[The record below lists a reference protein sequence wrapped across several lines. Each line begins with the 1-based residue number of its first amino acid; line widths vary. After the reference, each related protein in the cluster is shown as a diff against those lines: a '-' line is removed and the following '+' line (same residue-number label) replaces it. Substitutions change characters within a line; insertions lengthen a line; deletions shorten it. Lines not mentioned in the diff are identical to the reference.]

1 LDYHINSPPAACRAL
16 ACGRIPASRPDDER
30 REIVKGRDMAR
41 ALLGHL
47 PTSADRYLVEEV
59 ARLRGRVRDLE
70 TELSELKAA
79 RESDQLLHELHRIT
93 SDASALA

>member
-1 LDYHINSPPAACRAL
+1 
-16 ACGRIPASRPDDER
+16 
-30 REIVKGRDMAR
+30 MAR

-47 PTSADRYLVEEV
+47 PNAADRHLFEEI

-70 TELSELKAA
+70 AENAELKAA
-79 RESDQLLHELHRIT
+79 RQAEQLLDELHRIT

>member
-1 LDYHINSPPAACRAL
+1 MVSPESLPV
-16 ACGRIPASRPDDER
+16 ER
-30 REIVKGRDMAR
+30 HESVKGRHMAR

-47 PTSADRYLVEEV
+47 PNVADRHLVEEI

-70 TELSELKAA
+70 AEIAEMKAA
-79 RESDQLLHELHRIT
+79 RQAEQLLDELHRIT

>member
-1 LDYHINSPPAACRAL
+1 
-16 ACGRIPASRPDDER
+16 
-30 REIVKGRDMAR
+30 MAR
-41 ALLGHL
+41 ALLGYL

-70 TELSELKAA
+70 AELAELRAA

>member
-1 LDYHINSPPAACRAL
+1 
-16 ACGRIPASRPDDER
+16 
-30 REIVKGRDMAR
+30 MAR

-47 PTSADRYLVEEV
+47 PTTADRHLVEEI

-70 TELSELKAA
+70 AEIAELKASQQA
-79 RESDQLLHELHRIT
+79 DQLLDELHRIT

>member
-1 LDYHINSPPAACRAL
+1 
-16 ACGRIPASRPDDER
+16 
-30 REIVKGRDMAR
+30 MAR

-47 PTSADRYLVEEV
+47 PTAADRHLVEEI

-70 TELSELKAA
+70 AEIAELKASQQA
-79 RESDQLLHELHRIT
+79 DRLLDELHRIT